1 MNAHM
6 KKPAIR
12 TAIPSHRYQLGSFTV
27 TVLTEI
33 ETSDPVP
40 YQFIAAVMRDG
51 DPEPGIYLIVE
62 RPGNAV
68 EGKSALPLKLV
79 MRDGAQVVRES
90 ERWWHA
96 DLFAEDV
103 LALTKQIL
111 NLGDEEA
118 YTLS

>member
-1 MNAHM
+1 MN
-6 KKPAIR
+6 KPAIR
-12 TAIPSHRYQLGSFTV
+12 TAIPQHRYQLGAFTI